1 MQSDESLQ
9 HLFRM
14 LSLRTQ
20 FDYLRSLIPV
30 HFFIVVNCPVFGGG
44 LRPPSPLHA
53 HTLSDL
59 QFILTASTEANS
71 VISQGVASRDYI

>member
-30 HFFIVVNCPVFGGG
+30 RFFIIVNCPVFGEGSEGG
-44 LRPPSPLHA
+44 
-53 HTLSDL
+53 
-59 QFILTASTEANS
+59 
-71 VISQGVASRDYI
+71 